1 MTFGITNLII
11 GKKKQMDITETN
23 TLLIVDDDPTSIQIL
38 STYLKQLDYEVLTA
52 KDGEEALAKVRQTKP
67 DLILLDIIMQNLDG
81 FETCIRLKADQE
93 TQEIPII
100 FLTALTNTK
109 DKLKGFKAGAVD
121 YITKP
126 LQSEEVSARVKV
138 HLTLKNLQKV
148 LQQQNAAI
156 EQKNLELQRQTM
168 ELDAFA
174 QFVARDLKKPLVRQR
189 GFTNVLHKELADLQQ
204 PESLEF
210 LQEIEQSREQMASI
224 VDDMLLLV
232 NARTN
237 ELIMEAPDMVTIIAE
252 IRHSLNSMTNEYQAQ
267 IVVPPSWP
275 VVWGYSPWI
284 QNVWETYII
293 NGLKYG
299 GSPPYLELGATP
311 EENDQIR
318 FWVRDNGLG
327 FTAKQQNHIFV
338 PLVDIAQADDSLPE
352 GYGLKLSIA
361 RLLIEKCGGKVGLES
376 QVGRGSTFYFTLPA
390 IGENQF
396 EP

>member
-1 MTFGITNLII
+1 MEE
-11 GKKKQMDITETN
+11 KN
-23 TLLIVDDDPTSIQIL
+23 TLLVVDDDPTNIQIL
-38 STYLKQLDYEVLTA
+38 STYLEQLNYKILTA
-52 KDGEEALAKVRQTKP
+52 KDGEEALAKVKQTKP
-67 DLILLDIIMQNLDG
+67 DLILLDVMMPNLDG
-81 FETCIRLKADQE
+81 FETCTRLKAEPE

-100 FLTALTNTK
+100 FLTALTNTE

-126 LQSEEVSARVKV
+126 LQYEEVSARVNV
-138 HLTLKNLQKV
+138 QLTLKNLQKI
-148 LQQQNAAI
+148 LQQQNVAI
-156 EQKNLELQRQTM
+156 EQKNFELQRQTM

-174 QFVARDLKKPLVRQR
+174 QFVARDLKKPLVRQS
-189 GFTNVLHKELADLQQ
+189 GFTNVLHKELATL
-204 PESLEF
+204 PEPLKF
-210 LQEIEQSREQMASI
+210 LQEIEQSREQMTSI

-237 ELIMEAPDMVTIIAE
+237 EVIMEAPDMVTIIAE
-252 IRHSLNSMTNEYQAQ
+252 IRHRLSSMINKYQAQ
-267 IVVPPSWP
+267 IVVPPTWP
-275 VVWGYSPWI
+275 IVWGYSPWV
-284 QNVWETYII
+284 QKVWETYII

-327 FTAKQQNHIFV
+327 LTAKQQNHIFV
-338 PLVDIAQADDSLPE
+338 PILDIDQADDSIPE

-390 IGENQF
+390 IGEN
-396 EP
+396 ELLES